1 MVDRLDVQLGK
12 APALPV
18 VERRVREVV
27 GHERVI
33 DLQIK
38 TGVDDRL
45 VLMAQRVGDGEE
57 ELLVR
62 LVVLVRAGAAWR
74 HRRHERHLGAR
85 RRNSGLE
92 VVDVA
97 AQRLRTLV
105 ACRAGADRR
114 HDGSD
119 RAAGHGARE
128 VLLVVLGE
136 RLALGV
142 EESHLLAWPRLE
154 AGEALAYISKEAG
167 LRLLAIRDDVYAA
180 FDLLPHALGDGALHA
195 TRVALAIVRLAGE
208 PGLHQVEEIVR
219 PRQAADVRYLYAGHF
234 FFCISFQGSLTAV
247 ATVSSSTLAS
257 WPFTLRTSR
266 RYSFC

>member
-1 MVDRLDVQLGK
+1 MYFRFVRRLRGKAAIGARQHPLGSDEPRK

-18 VERRVREVV
+18 VERRIGEVV

-33 DLQIK
+33 DLQVK

-45 VLMAQRVGDGEE
+45 VLMAQRLGDGEE

-74 HRRHERHLGAR
+74 YRRHERRLGAR
-85 RRNSGLE
+85 RRNGGLE

-97 AQRLRTLV
+97 AQRLLALV
-105 ACRAGADRR
+105 AHRAGTDHR

-119 RAAGHGARE
+119 RAAGHAARE

-142 EESHLLAWPRLE
+142 EESHLLAWQRLE
-154 AGEALAYISKEAG
+154 AGEALPYIG
-167 LRLLAIRDDVYAA
+167 
-180 FDLLPHALGDGALHA
+180 
-195 TRVALAIVRLAGE
+195 
-208 PGLHQVEEIVR
+208 
-219 PRQAADVRYLYAGHF
+219 
-234 FFCISFQGSLTAV
+234 
-247 ATVSSSTLAS
+247 
-257 WPFTLRTSR
+257 
-266 RYSFC
+266 

>member
-18 VERRVREVV
+18 VERRIGEVV

-38 TGVDDRL
+38 TRIDDRL
-45 VLMAQRVGDGEE
+45 VLMAQR
-57 ELLVR
+57 
-62 LVVLVRAGAAWR
+62 
-74 HRRHERHLGAR
+74 
-85 RRNSGLE
+85 
-92 VVDVA
+92 
-97 AQRLRTLV
+97 
-105 ACRAGADRR
+105 
-114 HDGSD
+114 
-119 RAAGHGARE
+119 
-128 VLLVVLGE
+128 
-136 RLALGV
+136 
-142 EESHLLAWPRLE
+142 
-154 AGEALAYISKEAG
+154 
-167 LRLLAIRDDVYAA
+167 
-180 FDLLPHALGDGALHA
+180 LGDGALHA
-195 TRVALAIVRLAGE
+195 TRVPLAIVGLAGE

-266 RYSFC
+266 RYSFCT